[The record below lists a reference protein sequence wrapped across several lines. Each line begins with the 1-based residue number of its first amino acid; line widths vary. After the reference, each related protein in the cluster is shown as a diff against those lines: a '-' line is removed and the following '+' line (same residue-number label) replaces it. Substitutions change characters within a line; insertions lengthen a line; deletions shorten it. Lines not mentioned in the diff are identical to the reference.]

1 MKKWWVLLF
10 VLLVGSSSVH
20 ADLAAWLDYFFQ
32 SPTAASR
39 PANDQAITQA
49 YQQQLRDIQVQGQG
63 RVTRVLADDKKGIRH
78 QRFIINL
85 ANGHSLLIVH
95 NIDLAPRINNLRVG
109 DTVSFFGEYV
119 WNKKGGLVHW
129 THHDPRGRHIGGW
142 LEHQGQRYQ

>member
-1 MKKWWVLLF
+1 MKKWWGLLF
-10 VLLVGSSSVH
+10 VFMVGSSSVH
-20 ADLAAWLDYFFQ
+20 AELATWLDYFL
-32 SPTAASR
+32 PPATTASR
-39 PANDQAITQA
+39 AANDNAITQA

-109 DTVSFFGEYV
+109 DTVGFFGEYV

-129 THHDPRGRHIGGW
+129 THHDPRGRHLGGW

>member
-1 MKKWWVLLF
+1 MKKWWGLLF
-10 VLLVGSSSVH
+10 FFMVGSSSANV
-20 ADLAAWLDYFFQ
+20 DLATALDFFL
-32 SPTAASR
+32 PPATTASR
-39 PANDQAITQA
+39 PANDYAITQA
-49 YQQQLRDIQVQGQG
+49 YQQQPRDIQVQGQG

-78 QRFIINL
+78 QRFIIKL

-109 DTVSFFGEYV
+109 DSVAFFGEYV

-129 THHDPRGRHIGGW
+129 THHDPRGCHMGGW